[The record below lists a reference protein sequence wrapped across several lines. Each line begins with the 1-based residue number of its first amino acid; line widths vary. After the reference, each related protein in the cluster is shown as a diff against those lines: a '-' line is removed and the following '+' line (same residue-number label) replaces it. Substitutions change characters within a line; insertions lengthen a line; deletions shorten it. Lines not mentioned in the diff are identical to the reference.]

1 MKKHAIIPIF
11 IPHIGCPC
19 QCVFCNQHLI
29 TARTEIPTVESVA
42 HTIDAHLSTLKGRN
56 LSLEVAFYG
65 GSFTGIPME
74 SQNKYLE
81 LAYSYKQSGLID
93 KIHMS
98 TRPDYITVE
107 ILDNLKKFDVDT
119 IELGVQ
125 SFDDDVLSACKR
137 GHTKGDIYAACNL
150 IKEYGFELGIQLMVG
165 LPGDNKLKALSSA
178 KETAKIKP
186 SLARLYPTVVLPE
199 TELAYMLKQHLYTPL
214 REDEAVDIT
223 KEMYKILMTARIKIM
238 RVGLKSTDLITP
250 DTDLGS
256 GYHPAFRQLVE
267 GEIAKEQMLALLK
280 DRISN
285 TSKTDDVL
293 ITFLANEKWFNS
305 MVGHKACNKKFFEN
319 PAPKIGRASC
329 RERV

>member
-137 GHTKGDIYAACNL
+137 GHTKVADR
-150 IKEYGFELGIQLMVG
+150 K
-165 LPGDNKLKALSSA
+165 S
-178 KETAKIKP
+178 
-186 SLARLYPTVVLPE
+186 VV
-199 TELAYMLKQHLYTPL
+199 
-214 REDEAVDIT
+214 
-223 KEMYKILMTARIKIM
+223 
-238 RVGLKSTDLITP
+238 
-250 DTDLGS
+250 
-256 GYHPAFRQLVE
+256 
-267 GEIAKEQMLALLK
+267 
-280 DRISN
+280 
-285 TSKTDDVL
+285 
-293 ITFLANEKWFNS
+293 
-305 MVGHKACNKKFFEN
+305 
-319 PAPKIGRASC
+319 
-329 RERV
+329 